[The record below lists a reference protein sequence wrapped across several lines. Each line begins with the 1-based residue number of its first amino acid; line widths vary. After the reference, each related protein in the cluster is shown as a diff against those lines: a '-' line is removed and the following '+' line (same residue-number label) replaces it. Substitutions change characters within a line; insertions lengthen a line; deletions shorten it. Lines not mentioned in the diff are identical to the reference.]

1 MEPRPYY
8 HIKSKYLL
16 LNQKMIYSPKKDG
29 GKEMESNAIYLS
41 SEEREI
47 LTKFSRTGK
56 RDVRLVNRAK
66 VILALDRTGKQGHL
80 RIGRISES
88 VGVSRQAVND
98 IRADYLSAENVT
110 EFLKRK
116 KRETPPVAP
125 KITGEVE
132 ARIIALACSEPPK
145 GYARWTLRLLA
156 GKAVELGFVNSL
168 SNVSVHSVLK
178 KRSISLT

>member
-1 MEPRPYY
+1 
-8 HIKSKYLL
+8 
-16 LNQKMIYSPKKDG
+16 
-29 GKEMESNAIYLS
+29 MESNAIYLS
-41 SEEREI
+41 EEQREA
-47 LTKFSRTGK
+47 LTKYTKTGK
-56 RDVRLVNRAK
+56 HDVRLVNRAK
-66 VILALDRTGKQGHL
+66 VILALDRTGKKDHL

-132 ARIIALACSEPPK
+132 ARIVALACSEPPK

-156 GKAVELGFVNSL
+156 SKAVELDFVDSL
-168 SNVSVHSVLK
+168 SNVTVYTLLK
-178 KRSISLT
+178 KRNISLI

>member
-1 MEPRPYY
+1 MGE
-8 HIKSKYLL
+8 K
-16 LNQKMIYSPKKDG
+16 G
-29 GKEMESNAIYLS
+29 MESNAIYLS
-41 SEEREI
+41 AEERED
-47 LTKFSRTGK
+47 LTKFSGTGK

-66 VILALDRTGKQGHL
+66 VILALDRTGKKDHL
-80 RIGRISES
+80 RIGRICES

-98 IRADYLSAENVT
+98 IRADYLSAENLT

-156 GKAVELGFVNSL
+156 SKAVELNFVDSL
-168 SNVSVHSVLK
+168 SNVTVHTLLK
-178 KRSISLT
+178 KRNISLT